1 MESKLKKILYTG
13 PMGGILI
20 TEIEHSTR
28 LNAINRRQR
37 QIEYNLKNLRKQ
49 FQENITERMVNIF
62 Y

>member
-1 MESKLKKILYTG
+1 METKLKNILHTS

-20 TEIEHSTR
+20 TEIDHSKR
-28 LNAINRRQR
+28 LNAINRRQT
-37 QIEYNLKNLRKQ
+37 QIEHSLKNLRKQ